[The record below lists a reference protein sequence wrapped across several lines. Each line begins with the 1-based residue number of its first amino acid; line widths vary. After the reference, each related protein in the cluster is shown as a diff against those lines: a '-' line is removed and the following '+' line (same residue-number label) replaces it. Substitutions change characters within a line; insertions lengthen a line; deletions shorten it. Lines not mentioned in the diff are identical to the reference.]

1 MVRLRKLSLI
11 GLGLVICVGLGLG
24 LGGAYYVVSKSELSS
39 SFSLSQG
46 KLLSESEKTKAQL
59 IYENAW
65 SEQIELENKAKPYEN
80 YIINWVSTFVGKS
93 GFKGQNTSSLK
104 YSDLEDKGA
113 FTNLSDLV
121 QVYPNLEGIVDS
133 VTINYSYDSVS
144 RQLVQEVRVQKRGF
158 DTTRQVFILYD
169 STGSVVDYVVGNFNK
184 VGGSNEKD

>member
-1 MVRLRKLSLI
+1 MGIWKRVRLVLLSFAI
-11 GLGLVICVGLGLG
+11 FVGLGLG
-24 LGGAYYVVSKSELSS
+24 AAFYLLSGSS
-39 SFSLSQG
+39 SGVEFSLNQLTL
-46 KLLSESEKTKAQL
+46 KSESEKSKSQL
-59 IYENAW
+59 IYENSW
-65 SEQIELENKAKPYEN
+65 SEQIEIEKKVRPYEN

-121 QVYPNLEGIVDS
+121 KVYPNLEGIVDS

-158 DTTRQVFILYD
+158 DTTRQVFVIYD

>member
-11 GLGLVICVGLGLG
+11 GLGLVICVGLG

-121 QVYPNLEGIVDS
+121 KVYPNLEGIVDS

-144 RQLVQEVRVQKRGF
+144 RQLVQEVVIQKRGF